1 MKDKFIWELQQNGSF
16 SIKSMY
22 LALIMD
28 NRGRSDMTI
37 WKLKVP
43 LKIKIFMWYLKRGVV
58 LTKDNLIRRNWK
70 GDKKCVFCAHPE
82 TIQHLFF
89 ECHFAKFIWSA
100 VQITFNIHMPV
111 SVLHLLSVW
120 ETAWANV

>member
-1 MKDKFIWELQQNGSF
+1 
-16 SIKSMY
+16 
-22 LALIMD
+22 
-28 NRGRSDMTI
+28 MTI

-70 GDKKCVFCAHPE
+70 GDKKCVFRAHPE

-100 VQITFNIHMPV
+100 VQITFNIHMIV
-111 SVLHLLSVW
+111 SVLHLFSVW
-120 ETAWANV
+120 ANSLGQHMRKIVLTGAAALY